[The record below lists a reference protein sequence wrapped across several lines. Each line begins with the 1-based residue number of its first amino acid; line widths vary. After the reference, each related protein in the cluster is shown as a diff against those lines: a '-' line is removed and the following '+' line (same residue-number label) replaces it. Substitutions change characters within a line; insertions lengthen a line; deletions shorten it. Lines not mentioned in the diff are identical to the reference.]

1 MTDSDTRRGL
11 NSGLCGNSRF
21 LYSFGTANDDLSSM
35 YRGYEFE
42 GRTLTE
48 TQRRTLPFL
57 AGHTEGVTLTHVR
70 SQASREHFFHC
81 ALGEGDA
88 RGSGRSS

>member
-21 LYSFGTANDDLSSM
+21 FYSFGTANDDLSSM

-48 TQRRTLPFL
+48 TQRRTLPYL
-57 AGHTEGVTLTHVR
+57 AGHTEGVTLTAPTFVR
-70 SQASREHFFHC
+70 KQA
-81 ALGEGDA
+81 
-88 RGSGRSS
+88 GSTSSTGRR